1 MLGEDIYF
9 SDPTLGSLKSAHPSK
24 IFRLHP
30 VTPLPHFSTSLFTI
44 LHFDIMDVYSYQQGH
59 SLSPW
64 LL

>member
-1 MLGEDIYF
+1 MLGEDIFF
-9 SDPTLGSLKSAHPSK
+9 SLDLRQPKSAHPSK
-24 IFRLHP
+24 LLRLNP

-44 LHFDIMDVYSYQQGH
+44 LHFDIMDIYNCQQGH